1 MKDTLDRFDP
11 VHGTCVAAR
20 IVVGRAAS
28 GGIGMRNDV
37 QRRIEADEPVG
48 LLGDDRVGAGMSR
61 WRREFPEID
70 CSGKAVVGRVLYLH
84 EVLLTEVNRSLAKH
98 RLKYPSFAVLAT
110 LRVEGAP
117 YRMSPKALLD
127 SLILTSGGLSNLLR
141 RLEKAGHIR
150 RMADKQD
157 GRGVIVEL
165 TEQGRRLV
173 EPAMRD
179 HAKTERRLVAAL
191 SKAEQRAVA
200 NVLGRMML
208 RRP

>member
-1 MKDTLDRFDP
+1 
-11 VHGTCVAAR
+11 
-20 IVVGRAAS
+20 
-28 GGIGMRNDV
+28 MRNDAL
-37 QRRIEADEPVG
+37 RRIEADEPLA
-48 LLGDDRVGAGMSR
+48 LLENDRVGAGMLR

-70 CSGKAVVGRVLYLH
+70 CSGKAVVGRVLHLH
-84 EVLLTEVNRSLAKH
+84 EVLLTAVNRSLAKH

-110 LRVEGAP
+110 LRVEGVP

-150 RMADKQD
+150 RMADEQD

-165 TEQGRRLV
+165 TEQGRCLV

-191 SKAEQRAVA
+191 SKTEQRAAA
-200 NVLGRMML
+200 NALGRMML

>member
-1 MKDTLDRFDP
+1 
-11 VHGTCVAAR
+11 
-20 IVVGRAAS
+20 
-28 GGIGMRNDV
+28 MRNDAL
-37 QRRIEADEPVG
+37 RRTAADEP
-48 LLGDDRVGAGMSR
+48 LALEHDRVGAGMLR

-84 EVLLTEVNRSLAKH
+84 EVLLTAVNRSLAKH

-150 RMADKQD
+150 RMADEQD

-200 NVLGRMML
+200 SALGRMML
-208 RRP
+208 QKP

>member
-1 MKDTLDRFDP
+1 
-11 VHGTCVAAR
+11 
-20 IVVGRAAS
+20 
-28 GGIGMRNDV
+28 MRNDAL
-37 QRRIEADEPVG
+37 RRIEADEP
-48 LLGDDRVGAGMSR
+48 LALENDRVGAGMLL

-70 CSGKAVVGRVLYLH
+70 CSGKAVVGRVLHLH
-84 EVLLTEVNRSLAKH
+84 EVLLTAVNRSLAKH

-150 RMADKQD
+150 RMADEQD

-191 SKAEQRAVA
+191 SKDEQRAVA
-200 NVLGRMML
+200 SALGRMML